1 MSEARI
7 LSRLLGEV
15 ARRCSG
21 GSLPDTYLVF
31 DTETNGTDVYRC
43 KILQVG
49 LCFVRKGEIIDR
61 MAFYVKRGTDVPIPP
76 EAQRVHGITHAKLAS
91 DGIEPAEIIPL
102 VCEHFTKWREQGHM
116 FLGHNILAFDA
127 PLIELESQLLGVPWK
142 FRDNEIVDTGM
153 LVKGAQLEMFFRDD
167 AENLRSFYRRVSE
180 VRAKGVYWSLDRHC
194 IDAYGLATYGI
205 DKSKMHDAGE
215 DCVATHFLLS
225 EIRRRSANAD
235 V

>member
-1 MSEARI
+1 VSEARI
-7 LSRLLGEV
+7 LGRLIGEV
-15 ARRCSG
+15 ARRCPG
-21 GSLPDTYLVF
+21 GKVPDTYMVF

-49 LCFVRKGEIIDR
+49 LCFVKKGEIIDR

-76 EAQRVHGITHAKLAS
+76 EAQRVHGITHAKLAAE
-91 DGIEPAEIIPL
+91 GIEPAEVIPM
-102 VCEHFTKWREQGHM
+102 VCENFAKWREQGHM

-127 PLIELESQLLGVPWK
+127 PLIELESQQFGVPWK

-194 IDAYGLATYGI
+194 IDTYGLATYGI